1 MCIVYFESFVVTRPY
16 LASIFG
22 SLFQAAMLAVR
33 RSVWEAANAD
43 FAAAVLF
50 EALQRTAS
58 SSDNRSLEASK
69 PRQRCRLKKTLSV
82 ANACR
87 PTIAVATLGVMLF
100 FCCYL

>member
-1 MCIVYFESFVVTRPY
+1 MVTRPY

-50 EALQRTAS
+50 EALQRTATTVATT
-58 SSDNRSLEASK
+58 EASK
-69 PRQRCRLKKTLSV
+69 PRKRCRLKKTLSV

-87 PTIAVATLGVMLF
+87 PTIIALATLGVMLF
-100 FCCYL
+100 FCCDLRGSQWFISS